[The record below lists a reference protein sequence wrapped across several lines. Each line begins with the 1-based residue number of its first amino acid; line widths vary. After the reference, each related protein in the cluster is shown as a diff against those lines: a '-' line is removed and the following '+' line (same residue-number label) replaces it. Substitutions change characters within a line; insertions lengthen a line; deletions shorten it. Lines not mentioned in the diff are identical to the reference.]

1 MKYIKVGKFMSN
13 YPYRQEIIQ
22 ILKDAGCEDEF
33 ISLIIS
39 LIDINQGEDVFELLR
54 EWRNHLMD
62 EIHSSQHKLDC
73 LDYLI
78 RKMKK

>member
-1 MKYIKVGKFMSN
+1 MSN
-13 YPYRQEIIQ
+13 YPERQEIIQ
-22 ILKDAGCEDEF
+22 ILKDAGCEDKF
-33 ISLIIS
+33 ISRIIS
-39 LIDINQGEDVFELLR
+39 LIDINQGEEVFELLR

-78 RKMKK
+78 RKMEK

>member
-1 MKYIKVGKFMSN
+1 MSN
-13 YPYRQEIIQ
+13 YPKRQEIIQ
-22 ILKDAGCEDEF
+22 VLKDAGCEDEF
-33 ISLIIS
+33 ISRIIS
-39 LIDINQGEDVFELLR
+39 LIDINQGEDVFELLS

>member
-1 MKYIKVGKFMSN
+1 MRNCPGQ
-13 YPYRQEIIQ
+13 QEIIR
-22 ILKDAGCEDEF
+22 ILKDAGCEEDFIMKF
-33 ISLIIS
+33 ISVM
-39 LIDINQGEDVFELLR
+39 DINQSKRALELLR

-62 EIHSSQHKLDC
+62 EIHSNQHKLDC

>member
-1 MKYIKVGKFMSN
+1 MRN
-13 YPYRQEIIQ
+13 CPERQEMIQ

-33 ISLIIS
+33 ISRIIS
-39 LIDINQGEDVFELLR
+39 LIDINQGEDVFKLLR

>member
-1 MKYIKVGKFMSN
+1 MRN
-13 YPYRQEIIQ
+13 CPEQQEIIR
-22 ILKDAGCEDEF
+22 ILKDAGCEEDFIMKF
-33 ISLIIS
+33 ISVM
-39 LIDINQGEDVFELLR
+39 DINQSKRALELLR

-62 EIHSSQHKLDC
+62 EIHSNQHKLDY

>member
-1 MKYIKVGKFMSN
+1 MSN
-13 YPYRQEIIQ
+13 YPERQEIIQ

-33 ISLIIS
+33 ISRIIS
-39 LIDINQGEDVFELLR
+39 LIDINQGEELFKLLR